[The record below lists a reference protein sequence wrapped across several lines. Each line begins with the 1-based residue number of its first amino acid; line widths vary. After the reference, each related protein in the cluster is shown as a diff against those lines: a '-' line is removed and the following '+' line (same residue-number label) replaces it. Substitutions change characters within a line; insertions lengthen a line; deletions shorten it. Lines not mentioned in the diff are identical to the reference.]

1 MPREKVQPLR
11 RRLITILLAAGFGLG
26 AGAGTARAEKVHDLS
41 NLLVHG
47 KSEKERIAAAVSLGR
62 LRDDRALKPL
72 VRALSDESNVVR
84 ALAATAL
91 GYLDQPAALPALQR
105 ASRDPDMTVRRSAT
119 EAIATIRRS
128 ASATGGA
135 AAPAPVQAARYDK
148 LANYAIAPHEP
159 ARTPQVY
166 VMVKS
171 AQDKS
176 VGSAP
181 GKVRQMQASTMRSL
195 MVDELKRDQQVTLMQ
210 ATPVTVEAGNE
221 PYSIDVTIMRLE
233 RMERGAHVE
242 FECEIRVAVS
252 DERGKML
259 SFLTGGAKVQ
269 VPKRTFRNAYEP
281 QLKREALENAVKSV
295 RQDLVAYL
303 RNRPS

>member
-1 MPREKVQPLR
+1 MQPLR
-11 RRLITILLAAGFGLG
+11 RRLITLLLAAGFGLG

-41 NLLVHG
+41 QLLAHS

-135 AAPAPVQAARYDK
+135 VASAPVQAARYDK

-176 VGSAP
+176 LGSAP
-181 GKVRQMQASTMRSL
+181 VKARQLQANAMRSM

-210 ATPVTVEAGNE
+210 GTAAAAQTGLE
-221 PYSIDVTIMRLE
+221 PYSIDVTITRLE

-242 FECEIRVAVS
+242 IECEIRVAVS

>member
-1 MPREKVQPLR
+1 VQPLR
-11 RRLITILLAAGFGLG
+11 RRLITLLLASGLG
-26 AGAGTARAEKVHDLS
+26 LGMGAGTAQAEKVHDLS
-41 NLLVHG
+41 RLLVHG
-47 KSEKERIAAAVSLGR
+47 KTEKERIAAAVSLGR

-72 VRALSDESNVVR
+72 VRALSDDSNVVR

-91 GYLDQPAALPALQR
+91 GYLAQPAALPALQR
-105 ASRDPDMTVRRSAT
+105 ATKDPDLTVRRRAT
-119 EAIATIRRS
+119 EAMAEIRRG
-128 ASATGGA
+128 ASAT
-135 AAPAPVQAARYDK
+135 APAAMPAPLQTARYDK

-166 VMVKS
+166 VLVKS

-176 VGSAP
+176 AGSAP
-181 GKVRQMQASTMRSL
+181 LKTRQMHAVAMRSL

-210 ATPVTVEAGNE
+210 ATPAAAAQMGME
-221 PYSIDVTIMRLE
+221 PYSIDVTIVKLDRL
-233 RMERGAHVE
+233 ERGAHVE
-242 FECEIRVAVS
+242 IECEIRVAVS
-252 DERGKML
+252 NERGKML

-269 VPKRTFRNAYEP
+269 VPKRTFRTTYEP

-295 RQDLVAYL
+295 HQDLVAYL

>member
-1 MPREKVQPLR
+1 M
-11 RRLITILLAAGFGLG
+11 LLAAALGLG
-26 AGAGTARAEKVHDLS
+26 AGAGSARAEKVHDLS

-47 KSEKERIAAAVSLGR
+47 KTEKERIAAAVSLGR

-91 GYLDQPAALPALQR
+91 GYLNQSAALPALQR
-105 ASRDPDMTVRRSAT
+105 ASKDPDTTVRRRAT
-119 EAIATIRRS
+119 EAIASIRQG
-128 ASATGGA
+128 ASGGATA
-135 AAPAPVQAARYDK
+135 AAPPVQAARYNK

-171 AQDKS
+171 TQDKS
-176 VGSAP
+176 AGSAP
-181 GKVRQMQASTMRSL
+181 VKIRQMQATTMRT
-195 MVDELKRDQQVTLMQ
+195 MIMDELKRDQQVTLMQ
-210 ATPVTVEAGNE
+210 TTPAAAATGVE
-221 PYSIDVTIMRLE
+221 PYSIDVTIMRLD
-233 RMERGAHVE
+233 RTERGAHVE
-242 FECEIRVAVS
+242 IECEIRIAVS
-252 DERGKML
+252 NERGKML

-269 VPKRTFRNAYEP
+269 VPKRTFRAAYEP
-281 QLKREALENAVKSV
+281 QLRREALENAVKSV

>member
-1 MPREKVQPLR
+1 VQLLR
-11 RRLITILLAAGFGLG
+11 RRLITILFAAGLGLA

-41 NLLVHG
+41 SQLVHG
-47 KSEKERIAAAVSLGR
+47 KEKERIAAAVSLGR

-91 GYLDQPAALPALQR
+91 GYLDQAAALPALQR
-105 ASRDPDMTVRRSAT
+105 AAKDSDRTVRRRAT
-119 EAIATIRRS
+119 EAIASIRQG
-128 ASATGGA
+128 ASAGATA
-135 AAPAPVQAARYDK
+135 AARVPVLAARYDK

-176 VGSAP
+176 IGSAP
-181 GKVRQMQASTMRSL
+181 VKVRQMQANAMRSL
-195 MVDELKRDQQVTLMQ
+195 IVDELRRDQQVTLMQ
-210 ATPVTVEAGNE
+210 GTAAAAAETGME
-221 PYSIDVTIMRLE
+221 PYGIDVTITRLE
-233 RMERGAHVE
+233 RIERGAHME
-242 FECEIRVAVS
+242 IECEIRVAVS
-252 DERGKML
+252 DDRGKML

-281 QLKREALENAVKSV
+281 QLRREALENAIKSV
-295 RQDLVAYL
+295 HQDLVAYL

>member
-1 MPREKVQPLR
+1 MQPLR
-11 RRLITILLAAGFGLG
+11 RRLSILLLAAGLGLG
-26 AGAGTARAEKVHDLS
+26 AGAGTARAEKVDDLS

-47 KSEKERIAAAVSLGR
+47 KTEKERIAAAVSLGR
-62 LRDDRALKPL
+62 LRDERALKPL

-91 GYLDQPAALPALQR
+91 GYLDQVAALPALQR
-105 ASRDPDMTVRRSAT
+105 ASKDRDMTVRRRAT
-119 EAIATIRRS
+119 EAIAMIRQS
-128 ASATGGA
+128 ASEAGSAGA
-135 AAPAPVQAARYDK
+135 PSAPVQAARYDK
-148 LANYAIAPHEP
+148 LANYAIAPNEP

-166 VMVKS
+166 VLVKS
-171 AQDKS
+171 AQDRS
-176 VGSAP
+176 SGGAP
-181 GKVRQMQASTMRSL
+181 IKVRQMQASAMRSL
-195 MVDELKRDQQVTLMQ
+195 MVDQLKRDQQVTLMQ
-210 ATPVTVEAGNE
+210 ATPAVAAEMGME
-221 PYSIDVTIMRLE
+221 PYSLDVTIMKLE

-242 FECEIRVAVS
+242 IECEIRIAIS

-269 VPKRTFRNAYEP
+269 VPRRTFRNAFEP

-295 RQDLVAYL
+295 HQDLVAYL